1 MAAARRGASASVL
14 QQALTRLL
22 RLDAGRGYLIVA
34 LAVEAA
40 GPNEVAAE
48 LGLDALRL
56 VGERLP
62 RGAPR

>member
-1 MAAARRGASASVL
+1 ML
-14 QQALTRLL
+14 QQALTWLL